1 MEGKQIFTS
10 IPEAIKLI
18 ESVGKDHKNE
28 KQGWKFRSIDDVY
41 NAVNKAVKEVG
52 ITICP
57 NYEIVTDSTNE
68 ITNSYGKKA
77 MQNNV
82 ILKANYKLYA
92 KDGSFIEVTT
102 FGKKLDY
109 GDKGFNA
116 AMSTAYKY
124 MMFQVFCI
132 PTEEESKVDPDND
145 APTIEKPDKKPET
158 PPKKKPDHSAVT
170 VEKAFKKT
178 CDLAKLKNLTK
189 EFLEKNSQAMFNKPL
204 NELSVMELVKI
215 ANMIKSM

>member
-1 MEGKQIFTS
+1 MEGKQIFTA

-57 NYEIVTDSTNE
+57 NYEIVTDKTE
-68 ITNSYGKKA
+68 EVTNSYGKKS
-77 MQNNV
+77 MQNEIV
-82 ILKANYKLYA
+82 LKANYKIYA
-92 KDGSFIEVTT
+92 KDGSYIEVVT

-132 PTEEESKVDPDND
+132 PTEEESKNDPDNET
-145 APTIEKPDKKPET
+145 PESLPPNKKP
-158 PPKKKPDHSAVT
+158 
-170 VEKAFKKT
+170 
-178 CDLAKLKNLTK
+178 N
-189 EFLEKNSQAMFNKPL
+189 
-204 NELSVMELVKI
+204 
-215 ANMIKSM
+215 